1 MIVYIAAHT
10 INKQFMATIKTKK
23 PKVIRAAPELF
34 GKANY
39 LWMGIG
45 LAVLALGFFLMA
57 GGKSADPK
65 VFAVDEVYSP
75 IRITVAPL
83 LIIIGFIIE
92 IYAIMRSKGN
102 TESAEQTV

>member
-1 MIVYIAAHT
+1 
-10 INKQFMATIKTKK
+10 MATIKVKK
-23 PKVIRAAPELF
+23 VKVVREVPELF

-39 LWMGIG
+39 IWMGIG

-65 VFAVDEVYSP
+65 VFDESAVYSP

-92 IYAIMRSKGN
+92 IYAIMRSKGSK
-102 TESAEQTV
+102 TVEEQTA